1 MLKDKDF
8 KMVKYVFLFLIT
20 FVCSANAM
28 EAPRHIGDY
37 GDWAAYTYKENGK
50 NVCYIAS
57 TPKRDEGKY
66 TKRGDIYAVVTHRPA
81 EKSFDVVNVVA
92 GYTYKTESKAVVKIG
107 KQTFNLYTQ
116 DDKAWTLTP
125 QDDAKLVA
133 AMKRGERMIIDGVSS
148 RGTQTKDTYSLRG
161 FMRAYTAIS
170 AKCGKK

>member
-1 MLKDKDF
+1 
-8 KMVKYVFLFLIT
+8 
-20 FVCSANAM
+20 M
-28 EAPRHIGDY
+28 EETDP
-37 GDWAAYTYKENGK
+37 YKENGK

-66 TKRGDIYAVVTHRPA
+66 TKRGDIYAVVTHRPG
-81 EKSFDVVNVVA
+81 EQSFDVVNVVA

>member
-20 FVCSANAM
+20 FVFSANAM